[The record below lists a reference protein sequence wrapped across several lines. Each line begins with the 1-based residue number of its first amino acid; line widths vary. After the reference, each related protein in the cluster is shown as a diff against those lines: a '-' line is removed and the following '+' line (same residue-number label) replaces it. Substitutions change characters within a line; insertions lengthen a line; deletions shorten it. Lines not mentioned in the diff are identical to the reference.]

1 MSVDATNWAWRAP
14 VKSASRR
21 VVLLSLADRA
31 GEDHRC
37 FPSVSRLAV
46 DTCLDRKTVMK
57 ALDELKQL
65 GFILDT
71 GETRGKGAK
80 VYQLLGVNGRN
91 DGAESGLTPT
101 KNGTASIS
109 TTYTNNGTGED
120 LSSTKNGTG
129 ENALQYQNSHGGVPV
144 FPSCSTKNGTQNLS
158 GNLSMNLS
166 CEHEWTPNQDQLIS
180 VLKQA
185 GQERNLKLI
194 FELPNFEFELGAF
207 NAHHSG
213 RVLGEGKKLYS
224 FATWIVDK
232 FQRHAKQHPEY
243 LNPIEQQNQNQD
255 QAQNSIHPGQQIFK
269 GVAKTFKGMSQ

>member
-14 VKSASRR
+14 VKSSSRR

-91 DGAESGLTPT
+91 DGAESRVTNT
-101 KNGTASIS
+101 SNGTAPVNATDTNIGTGASGS
-109 TTYTNNGTGED
+109 STNNGTG
-120 LSSTKNGTG
+120 G
-129 ENALQYQNSHGGVPV
+129 NAVQYQNSHGGVPV
-144 FPSCSTKNGTQNLS
+144 FPFCSTKNGTQNLS

-166 CEHEWTPNQDQLIS
+166 CEHEWIPNQDQLIS

-213 RVLGEGKKLYS
+213 RVLGDGKKLYS

-243 LNPIEQQNQNQD
+243 LNPTEQQNPNQNQI
-255 QAQNSIHPGQQIFK
+255 QNPNHPEQQIFK
-269 GVAKTFKGMSQ
+269 GVAKTFKGMNQ